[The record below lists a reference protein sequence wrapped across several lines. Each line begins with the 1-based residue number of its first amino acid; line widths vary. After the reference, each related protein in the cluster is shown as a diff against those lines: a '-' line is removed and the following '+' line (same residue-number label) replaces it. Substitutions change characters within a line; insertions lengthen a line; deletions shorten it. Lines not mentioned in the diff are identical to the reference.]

1 MLKRKPIDTYIRR
14 ATAGLPRLERVDTAA
29 EIRVHLLQKTRELMA
44 QGFPREEAEHLAVQE
59 MGPVAAT
66 NRALIGHVFTSSLG
80 WVMVGLMLASAG
92 AWTYLERDWIFWKDT
107 TIRSVPLNSDDLQ
120 FAMKQIPKFSEPSEF
135 KKFEFVVPRGVKTVE
150 YAIIT
155 RHAQKS
161 EVIFSQEQLEDE
173 CTKRPPSCIITTGQL
188 ERTPFKISLVVGEG
202 QQKKNGDP
210 RMGQFYRGIALE
222 TRVTPQTTGMVYWS
236 GDTKYWSSYVN
247 TQNFNVYSEGVT
259 TLFDFQPKLNTWQH
273 IWSTELIRQR
283 VKRDQAGMIVGQPK
297 QKRIRYNGM
306 IVAIRFGDK
315 PESQLKYKQLRTM
328 GDLGP
333 VIAEKPLNH
342 PCDSIGSKGTSECVN
357 TNPRDDG
364 TGGSFGFQFQ
374 NR

>member
-66 NRALIGHVFTSSLG
+66 NRALIGHIFTSSLG
-80 WVMVGLMLASAG
+80 WVVVGVMLIGAG
-92 AWTYLERDWIFWKDT
+92 IWTYLERDWIFWKDT

-135 KKFEFVVPRGVKTVE
+135 KKFEFIVPRGVKTVE

-259 TLFDFQPKLNTWQH
+259 TLFDFQPKLNTWQQV
-273 IWSTELIRQR
+273 WSTELIRQR

-357 TNPRDDG
+357 TGPRDDG
-364 TGGSFGFQFQ
+364 AAGSFGFQFQ